1 MLATIFKELLMFLL
15 VCTCTLAITLSP
27 IIARC
32 LTNHL
37 HPADALNT
45 LPPTYGN

>member
-1 MLATIFKELLMFLL
+1 MLATLLKELLMFLL

-27 IIARC
+27 IIARV
-32 LTNHL
+32 LTDHL
-37 HPADALNT
+37 HPAADNT